1 MVYETQDIR
10 TAENLLSVY
19 NVDYVY
25 VGPRE
30 RRTYGTG
37 GLAKFDEFMVR
48 VFSNDDVVIYRIP
61 ETVR

>member
-1 MVYETQDIR
+1 MIYETQDIR

-19 NVDYVY
+19 DVDYVY

-61 ETVR
+61 EMGR